1 MARGCWLLLAELLAA
16 MPDVGVDAYFQR
28 QDDEKSFDKNI
39 SK

>member
-1 MARGCWLLLAELLAA
+1 
-16 MPDVGVDAYFQR
+16 MPDVGVDAHFQR